1 MTDDYRN
8 PTRANIERRLGL
20 EPIHVILAQRAA
32 LVTEVADLRA
42 KFGSFGTFDAERKT
56 KLATIK
62 MRIRAQ
68 MTASGVKVTESAM
81 DDEAHADPDYIAYIT
96 EATRSR
102 AKLQVLEDQIQAL
115 NDMLQRDKT
124 LAHFSAQEMRLT

>member
-1 MTDDYRN
+1 MTDSYRN
-8 PTRANIERRLGL
+8 PQRAEIERRLGL
-20 EPIHVILAQRAA
+20 EPIESVLTHRAQ
-32 LVTEVADLRA
+32 LVAEVAGLRA

-68 MTASGVKVTESAM
+68 MTASGVKLTESAM
-81 DDEAHADPDYIAYIT
+81 DDEAHADLDYIAYIT
-96 EATRSR
+96 DATRSR
-102 AKLQVLEDQIQAL
+102 AKLQVLEDQIQAV

-124 LAHFSAQEMRLT
+124 LAHFSAQELRLT